1 MGRIKLTN
9 EPMEKEKNQKFFSQ
23 LKSMVINQ
31 VKLIK
36 KFLQNLI
43 KNYPLIYFFFSK
55 SIVPL
60 QPQKRSK
67 IRY

>member
-1 MGRIKLTN
+1 
-9 EPMEKEKNQKFFSQ
+9 
-23 LKSMVINQ
+23 MVINQ

-36 KFLQNLI
+36 KFYRNLI
-43 KNYPLIYFFFSK
+43 KNYPGIYFFISK

>member
-1 MGRIKLTN
+1 
-9 EPMEKEKNQKFFSQ
+9 
-23 LKSMVINQ
+23 MVINQ
-31 VKLIK
+31 VKLTK

-43 KNYPLIYFFFSK
+43 KNYPLIYFFISK

-67 IRY
+67 IRQ

>member
-1 MGRIKLTN
+1 
-9 EPMEKEKNQKFFSQ
+9 
-23 LKSMVINQ
+23 MVINKVKVRTALSQ
-31 VKLIK
+31 KLIENYR
-36 KFLQNLI
+36 KF
-43 KNYPLIYFFFSK
+43 YFFISK